1 MIHQATATRFAT
13 SCVLAQSFDSI
24 NLDALWSSSRVY
36 HALEV
41 CYASYHWMAWPKQIA
56 RDRRLSGHPISRVE
70 RMNSALISLT
80 TRNEEINDKISFNHS
95 YLGM

>member
-70 RMNSALISLT
+70 RL
-80 TRNEEINDKISFNHS
+80 RPGNEEINDKISFNHS